1 MIIRRIQPL
10 KWLCVCV
17 CVCVCVYVCLC
28 VRACVRACPLCVCL
42 YRKACPLTI
51 EMMKAV
57 SQEEVEFLTREFK
70 SMMPPH
76 TSIAMPADLA
86 SKLALNET

>member
-1 MIIRRIQPL
+1 
-10 KWLCVCV
+10 
-17 CVCVCVYVCLC
+17 
-28 VRACVRACPLCVCL
+28 
-42 YRKACPLTI
+42 
-51 EMMKAV
+51 MMKAV